1 MQYQRPKMLFPTPT
15 GLRLSGRPYARSRS
29 SCQVAA
35 EALNAAT
42 CFLHVF
48 GLGRIRDAERGTEA
62 ERRALHHS
70 HALRLQQLGDEI
82 LIGAELATGRRGSAH
97 GAGARRID
105 IEGALG
111 LRAADTAR
119 LIEHL

>member
-35 EALNAAT
+35 EALDAPT
-42 CFLHVF
+42 RFLHVF

-62 ERRALHHS
+62 ERRSLHHRY
-70 HALRLQQLGDEI
+70 ALRLQQLGDEI
-82 LIGAELATGRRGSAH
+82 LVGDKLATGRRGSAH
-97 GAGARRID
+97 RAGARRID
-105 IEGALG
+105 VEGALG
-111 LRAADTAR
+111 LGATDAAG
-119 LIEHL
+119 